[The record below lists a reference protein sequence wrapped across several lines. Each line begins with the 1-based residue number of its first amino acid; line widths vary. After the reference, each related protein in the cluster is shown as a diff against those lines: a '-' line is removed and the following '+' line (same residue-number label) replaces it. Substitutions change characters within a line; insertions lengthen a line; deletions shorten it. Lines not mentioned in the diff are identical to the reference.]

1 MEQEMIYFISKALPK
16 LKIHGYRRNTHG
28 WDNDIIIVNENTVFR
43 FPKND
48 KVADRVMSEAL
59 LLKKLNRHK
68 PFVTIPDYTLLYDEN
83 NKLRCVYYEYIEGQ
97 PLEQQQIN
105 DRNAMLLGDFLT
117 KLHRMNH
124 PKLST
129 LHTYDYWNDL
139 FTSVRENVYPEL
151 SEFQQQTITCVF
163 TRFLDTLPTLSYP
176 TTVIH
181 GDLSTSNIIWNEGEV
196 TGIIDFTDAQI
207 GDPAFDFAGFYWE
220 FGPEFTK
227 KVLSYYEGIE
237 SKESIFERV
246 ESFYGLQPVFH
257 ELLHSIHNDE
267 IVEWDS
273 ALWRFLNLS
282 NLCGA

>member
-1 MEQEMIYFISKALPK
+1 MEQELIYFIRKALPK
-16 LKIHGYRRNTHG
+16 LKIYRYRRNTHG
-28 WDNDIIIVNENTVFR
+28 WDNDIIIVNEDTVFR

-48 KVADRVMSEAL
+48 KVASRVMSEVL
-59 LLKKLNRHK
+59 LLKKINRHK
-68 PFVTIPDYTLLYDEN
+68 PFVTIPDYTMLYEEN
-83 NKLRCVYYEYIEGQ
+83 NKLRCVYYEYIKGQ
-97 PLEQQQIN
+97 PLEQKLIN

-117 KLHRMNH
+117 KLHKMNH

-129 LHTYDYWNDL
+129 LHTYDYWNGL
-139 FTSVRENVYPEL
+139 FISVREKVYPKING
-151 SEFQQQTITCVF
+151 FQQRTITNVF
-163 TRFLDTLPTLSYP
+163 TRFLDTFSTLSYP
-176 TTVIH
+176 MTVIH
-181 GDLSTSNIIWNEGEV
+181 GDLSASNIICNEGEV

-257 ELLHSIHNDE
+257 KLLNSVHDDKM
-267 IVEWDS
+267 VKWDS
-273 ALWRFLNLS
+273 ALSRFLK
-282 NLCGA
+282 LCNS

>member
-16 LKIHGYRRNTHG
+16 LKIHRYKSNTQG
-28 WDNDIIIVNENTVFR
+28 WDNDIIIVNEDTVFR

-48 KVADRVMSEAL
+48 KVADRVISESM
-59 LLKKLNRHK
+59 LLKKLIRYK

-83 NKLRCVYYEYIEGQ
+83 NKLGCVYYEYIEGQ
-97 PLEQQQIN
+97 PLEQNLIN
-105 DRNAMLLGDFLT
+105 DRNAMLLGEFLT

-124 PKLST
+124 SKLSS
-129 LHTYDYWNDL
+129 LHTYDYWHDL
-139 FTSVRENVYPEL
+139 FTSVRKNVYQDL
-151 SEFQQQTITCVF
+151 NEFQKQAITSVF
-163 TRFLDTLPTLSYP
+163 TRFLDTFPTLSYP
-176 TTVIH
+176 MTVIH
-181 GDLSTSNIIWNEGEV
+181 GDLTTSNIICNEGEV

-227 KVLSYYEGIE
+227 KVLSYYEGVE

-257 ELLHSIHNDE
+257 QLLHSIHNDE
-267 IVEWDS
+267 TVEWDG
-273 ALWRFLNLS
+273 ALSKFLKLS
-282 NLCGA
+282 NLWGA

>member
-16 LKIHGYRRNTHG
+16 LKIHRYESNTHG
-28 WDNDIIIVNENTVFR
+28 WDNDIIIVNEDTVFR
-43 FPKND
+43 FPRND
-48 KVADRVMSEAL
+48 EVADRVMSEAL

-68 PFVTIPDYTLLYDEN
+68 PFVTIPDYALLYDEN
-83 NKLRCVYYEYIEGQ
+83 NKLRCVYYEYIEGH
-97 PLEQQQIN
+97 PLKQNLITEE
-105 DRNAMLLGDFLT
+105 NAMLLGNFLT

-124 PKLST
+124 SKLTT
-129 LHTYDYWNDL
+129 LHTQDYWHDL
-139 FTSVRENVYPEL
+139 FTSVRKNVYPKL
-151 SEFQQQTITCVF
+151 NEFQQQTITSVF
-163 TRFLDTLPTLSYP
+163 TRFLDTFPTLSYS

-181 GDLSTSNIIWNEGEV
+181 GDLSTSNIICNEGEV

-227 KVLSYYEGIE
+227 KVLSYYEGVE

-257 ELLHSIHNDE
+257 ELLHTIHNDE
-267 IVEWDS
+267 TAEWDR
-273 ALWRFLNLS
+273 ALSRFLKLS
-282 NLCGA
+282 NL